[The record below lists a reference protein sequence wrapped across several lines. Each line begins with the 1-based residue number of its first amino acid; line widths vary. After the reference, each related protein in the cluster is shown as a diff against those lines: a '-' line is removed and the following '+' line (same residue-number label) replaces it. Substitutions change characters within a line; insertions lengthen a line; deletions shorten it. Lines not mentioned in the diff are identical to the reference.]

1 MGGAGH
7 PCASDP
13 AHHDAAAAVARD
25 RPPDGARHDDRA
37 GFTYTRRHG
46 CRSRHGRRRRSRKS
60 PGAQRDTGGARRRS
74 GRKAPAPAGRAEQGP
89 CSRRG
94 DARATTKAGLVD
106 HRRAGPT
113 VTPARLKQPRQD
125 GGRSAREEPPHGR
138 VLRGRVSRQTGHVP
152 WFRLARLVLH
162 AWPRGSRTRHG
173 APELAPLRSS

>member
-113 VTPARLKQPRQD
+113 VTPARPQAAAAGRWPLSTRGATSRPRPPWPRQPANRTCPLVPD
-125 GGRSAREEPPHGR
+125 WPDLCFTHGH
-138 VLRGRVSRQTGHVP
+138 RGR
-152 WFRLARLVLH
+152 AR
-162 AWPRGSRTRHG
+162 ATARPS
-173 APELAPLRSS
+173 